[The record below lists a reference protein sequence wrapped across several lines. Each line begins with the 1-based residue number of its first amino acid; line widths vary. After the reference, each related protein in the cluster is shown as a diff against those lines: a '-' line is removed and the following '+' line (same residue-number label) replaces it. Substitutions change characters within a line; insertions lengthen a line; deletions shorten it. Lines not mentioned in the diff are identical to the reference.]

1 MILKKNKVIAGKDPV
16 YNLHFG
22 LVCLSSLLFSSS
34 YNMLIPELPAY
45 LSSLGG
51 AGYKGLIISLFTL
64 TAGISRP
71 FSGRLTD
78 TIGRIPVMVTG
89 SVVCIACGLFY
100 PLLGNVA
107 GFLLLRLVH
116 GFSTGF
122 TPTAKSAYVAD
133 IVPASRWGEAMGL
146 QGLCYSLGFALG
158 PATGSYLR
166 MYYSFDIL
174 FYTSSFFA
182 LLSVLVILG
191 MKETLEHREKF
202 GFNKLRISRKDIIA
216 PEVLTPAIVVM
227 LSYSAFGAI
236 LTLIPDWSIH
246 LGIASTGSFF
256 IFYTLSS
263 LLVRIVAGKFSDRYG
278 RIPVVRI
285 GLGILA
291 VALVLIALASSFFSL
306 MSAAFV
312 YGMSMGVLSPAL
324 SAWTID
330 QSKTG
335 HRGKAVATMYI
346 ALEAGIGLGA
356 LFSGTYY
363 GNVPGKIPAIML
375 FGAFLILVTLFY
387 TLTLRNKKSFTGKQG

>member
-1 MILKKNKVIAGKDPV
+1 M
-16 YNLHFG
+16 
-22 LVCLSSLLFSSS
+22 
-34 YNMLIPELPAY
+34 
-45 LSSLGG
+45 
-51 AGYKGLIISLFTL
+51 
-64 TAGISRP
+64 
-71 FSGRLTD
+71 
-78 TIGRIPVMVTG
+78 
-89 SVVCIACGLFY
+89 SVRG
-100 PLLGNVA
+100 
-107 GFLLLRLVH
+107 
-116 GFSTGF
+116 
-122 TPTAKSAYVAD
+122 
-133 IVPASRWGEAMGL
+133 VPASRWGEAMGL

-202 GFNKLRISRKDIIA
+202 GFNKLHISRKDIIA
-216 PEVLTPAIVVM
+216 TEVLTPAIVVM
-227 LSYSAFGAI
+227 LSYSAFGVI
-236 LTLIPDWSIH
+236 LNPIPDWSIH
-246 LGIASTGSFF
+246 LGVASTESFF

-263 LLVRIVAGKFSDRYG
+263 LLARIVAVKFSDRHG
-278 RIPVVRI
+278 RIPVVRT

-330 QSKTG
+330 QKTG

-356 LFSGTYY
+356 LFSGTCY

-375 FGAFLILVTLFY
+375 FAAFLILITLFY
-387 TLTLRNKKSFTGKQG
+387 TLTLRNKKSFTSKQG